1 MTKTSKK
8 ADEFKHGEL
17 REIVLATLGASV
29 LIGGTLITPNFPIVL
44 GSIIGMIKEFRK
56 KDIPEKK
63 IKRVLQNLEKKEIL
77 SLEMKGNDVYVHLK
91 DWLQPTIVKYSLRQI
106 LELKRR
112 ERKWNGKWFMVMFDV
127 PESQRNKRVYLRSFL
142 KDIGFFQYQ
151 KSVYLFPYECEKEI
165 ALIKKIIESGKY
177 MSYIIAEKIENEKKA
192 KIYFHLET
200 IPS

>member
-29 LIGGTLITPNFPIVL
+29 LIGVTLITPNFPIVL

-177 MSYIIAEKIENEKKA
+177 MSYIIAEKIENEKNA